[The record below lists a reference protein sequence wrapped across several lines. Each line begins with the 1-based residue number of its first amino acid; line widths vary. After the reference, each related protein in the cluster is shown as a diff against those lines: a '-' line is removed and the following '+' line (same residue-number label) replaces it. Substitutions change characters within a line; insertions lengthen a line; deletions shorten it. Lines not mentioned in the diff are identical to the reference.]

1 VAGRFPLETKSSWVS
16 EGRHNFLRI
25 NPDSCQGPK
34 RIPNL
39 LQGREQGELMSE
51 RGKELFIGI
60 DVSKGKL
67 DIALS
72 PTGEFMSFSNNEDG
86 ISCMLDFIKP
96 FSPSLVVLEAT
107 GGLETAAVGRLAA
120 KGLPVVII
128 NPRQVRD
135 FAKATGKLAKTDVID
150 AHLIARFGEAVRP
163 EIRPLK
169 DQDAQK
175 FDALITRRRQIVEMI
190 TAEKNRLNAATQW
203 TRNDIQKNI
212 AWLEKCLKKVDKD
225 LKNLLKKSPIWREKD
240 EILQSTPGVGPVLS
254 MTLLSGLPELGTLNR
269 KEIAALV
276 GVAPLN
282 RDSGL
287 FRGKRMIWGGR
298 AGIRSVLY
306 MSATCAMRFNPTI
319 KKFYERLRLAGK
331 VHKVAITACMRKLLI
346 ILNTMVKNRT
356 YWSTVQP

>member
-1 VAGRFPLETKSSWVS
+1 MS
-16 EGRHNFLRI
+16 E
-25 NPDSCQGPK
+25 S
-34 RIPNL
+34 
-39 LQGREQGELMSE
+39 GREV
-51 RGKELFIGI
+51 FIGI
-60 DVSKGKL
+60 DVSKDKL
-67 DIALS
+67 DVAVR

-86 ISCMLDFIKP
+86 ISCVVDFVKS
-96 FSPSLVVLEAT
+96 FSPNLVVLEAT
-107 GGLETAAVGRLAA
+107 GGLETAAVGVLAD
-120 KGLPVVII
+120 KSLPVVVV

-135 FAKATGKLAKTDVID
+135 FAKATGKLAKTDEID

-175 FDALITRRRQIVEMI
+175 LTALITRRRQIVEMI
-190 TAEKNRLNAATQW
+190 TAEKNRLNTAPKW
-203 TRNDIQKNI
+203 TSKDIQTNI
-212 AWLEKCLKKVDKD
+212 SWLEKCLKKVDKV
-225 LKNLLKKSPIWREKD
+225 LKNLLKKSPVWREKD

-298 AGIRSVLY
+298 ANIRSVLY

-319 KKFYERLRLAGK
+319 RIFYERLRLAGK
-331 VHKVAITACMRKLLI
+331 IHKVAITACMRKLLV
-346 ILNTMVKNRT
+346 ILNTMIKNRT
-356 YWSTVQP
+356 YWSTVQS

>member
-1 VAGRFPLETKSSWVS
+1 
-16 EGRHNFLRI
+16 
-25 NPDSCQGPK
+25 
-34 RIPNL
+34 
-39 LQGREQGELMSE
+39 MSE
-51 RGKELFIGI
+51 SRKEIFIGI
-60 DVSKGKL
+60 DVSKEKL
-67 DIALS
+67 DVAVR

-86 ISCMLDFIKP
+86 ISCVVDFVKS
-96 FSPSLVVLEAT
+96 FAPSLVVLEAT
-107 GGLETAAVGRLAA
+107 GGLETAVVGMLAD
-120 KGLPVVII
+120 KSLPVVVV

-135 FAKATGKLAKTDVID
+135 FAKATGKLAKTDEID

-175 FDALITRRRQIVEMI
+175 LTALITRRRQIVEMI
-190 TAEKNRLNAATQW
+190 TAEKNRLNTAPKW
-203 TRNDIQKNI
+203 TSKDIQTNI

-225 LKNLLKKSPIWREKD
+225 LKNLLKKSPVWREKD

-298 AGIRSVLY
+298 ANIRSVLY

-319 KKFYERLRLAGK
+319 RIFYERLRLAGK
-331 VHKVAITACMRKLLI
+331 IHKVAITACMRKLLV
-346 ILNTMVKNRT
+346 ILNTMIKNRT
-356 YWSTVQP
+356 YWSTVQS